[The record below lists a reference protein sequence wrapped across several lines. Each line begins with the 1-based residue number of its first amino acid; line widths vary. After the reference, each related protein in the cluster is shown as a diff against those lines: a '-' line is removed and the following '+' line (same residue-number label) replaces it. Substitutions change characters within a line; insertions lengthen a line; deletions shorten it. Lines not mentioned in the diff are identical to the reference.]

1 MALNDYSDD
10 LLDKQELDDRG
21 MISDKA
27 ISESWA
33 KTATKEKI
41 EEHQKD
47 LKTIQETML
56 TSKRHD
62 EEPYIAGGINNLI
75 KDAKPGDFISY
86 SPPDYSWQRDAFKYP
101 FEFVYRPIHIPKEI
115 TDNLLI
121 NNISFM
127 FLEKLDMA
135 WLLIKKAPALIKG
148 FYIIYS
154 SIERFK
160 MADLKTTILGIV
172 QGVLVVLGVIGVNVS
187 PESTTTILTAIGS
200 IFAVIE
206 IIKGWFTKDKEKPK
220 EVK

>member
-10 LLDKQELDDRG
+10 LLDKQELDDKG

-47 LKTIQETML
+47 LKAIQETML

-62 EEPYIAGGINNLI
+62 EKPYIAGGINNFI
-75 KDAKPGDFISY
+75 KDSKPGDFISY
-86 SPPDYSWQRDAFKYP
+86 SPADYSWQRDTLKQP
-101 FEFVYRPIHIPKEI
+101 LEFVYKPIHIPKEI

-121 NNISFM
+121 NNISFT

-172 QGVLVVLGVIGVNVS
+172 QGILVVLGVIGINVS

-200 IFAVIE
+200 IFAAIE